1 MLYRLRT
8 RLIGAFIGFLCITQ
22 CMLSFE
28 LRRVRIGVDYGPR
41 FIGVAYSDIFGEVHP
56 LFVIHNKNNL
66 TMISD
71 QIFRLAKYRSA
82 SEIVVGIPLT
92 GRNAGDLQRTI
103 NNFNGQLCLNF
114 SKVLQS
120 VITHRSNGRLKVKL
134 FDERFTTSEAKL
146 KIAYSNSK
154 ASVDSMS
161 AACLLERYLED
172 KGRGSLLAPAC
183 SYPPPPD
190 LENFD
195 YNLVKC
201 HIRKLYFKQ
210 GIYDK
215 EVLKHMPKFDNSLLD
230 SNLVDYSEGEE
241 LSDKVLKKYEDYYIP
256 RGFFDGTSYGDEEEE
271 EDDEIED
278 ADYDV
283 NEIVAE
289 NENAEDDDEGVDDD
303 DDDDEQEEEEKEEI
317 VMASPPPSNRKR
329 PRGMLKNPW
338 WLKPSAPPA
347 TP

>member
-1 MLYRLRT
+1 MTQEEPSMLYRLRT
-8 RLIGAFIGFLCITQ
+8 RLIGAFLGFLCITQ

-92 GRNAGDLQRTI
+92 GKNAGDLQRTI

-146 KIAYSNSK
+146 KIASSNSK
-154 ASVDSMS
+154 G
-161 AACLLERYLED
+161 
-172 KGRGSLLAPAC
+172 KGSL
-183 SYPPPPD
+183 
-190 LENFD
+190 F
-195 YNLVKC
+195 
-201 HIRKLYFKQ
+201 
-210 GIYDK
+210 
-215 EVLKHMPKFDNSLLD
+215 
-230 SNLVDYSEGEE
+230 
-241 LSDKVLKKYEDYYIP
+241 
-256 RGFFDGTSYGDEEEE
+256 
-271 EDDEIED
+271 
-278 ADYDV
+278 
-283 NEIVAE
+283 IV
-289 NENAEDDDEGVDDD
+289 
-303 DDDDEQEEEEKEEI
+303 
-317 VMASPPPSNRKR
+317 
-329 PRGMLKNPW
+329 
-338 WLKPSAPPA
+338 
-347 TP
+347 